1 MERLPDRADAMRNES
16 PAANTDAGNTKKQSK
31 KDKFKTYSFLILIV
45 VLLFILMQKNE
56 VPLDHIAV
64 NDCRYDEARTSY
76 FVASTLL
83 EGEKFAKAQVIFNE
97 ESGIAEITLYK
108 YTTPTFLGT
117 RNFVAMIDTT
127 TADIKEIWLKTETG
141 KLQVKGF
148 TAACFFVRSVGH
160 SYRLLPT
167 TAPSH
172 KRTRCSPTPENI
184 AHRLCRA
191 F

>member
-1 MERLPDRADAMRNES
+1 MERLPDRPDAMRNES

-31 KDKFKTYSFLILIV
+31 KDKFKTYSFLIV

-76 FVASTLL
+76 FVAGTLL

>member
-1 MERLPDRADAMRNES
+1 MERLPNRPDAMRDES

-76 FVASTLL
+76 FVAGTLL
-83 EGEKFAKAQVIFNE
+83 EDEKFAKAQVIFNE
-97 ESGIAEITLYK
+97 ESGIAEITLYE

-127 TADIKEIWLKTETG
+127 TADSKEIWLKAETG
-141 KLQVKGF
+141 KLQIK
-148 TAACFFVRSVGH
+148 
-160 SYRLLPT
+160 
-167 TAPSH
+167 
-172 KRTRCSPTPENI
+172 
-184 AHRLCRA
+184 
-191 F
+191 